1 MADTELADYEEQ
13 FLFLQHEID
22 RWLKKQGVDVD
33 LDAMSVE
40 ELAAFWANPPVPLE
54 DLEKFID
61 AVMTMQTFE
70 RSDSPWF
77 WDAPEGQHWFWGD
90 EGSDWGGFVLEG
102 AMALPFFRWGRLGQT
117 ALRRLFP
124 VGAKMPGWLGK
135 SLGLTDDAGVV
146 TTGAVASTPTVR
158 AAGFGRVQDVA
169 EQVTRSGPGGLGR
182 VGVDARGFPTAAGR
196 ATNRTAS
203 GVGATIPRVADDVLA
218 ARQRL
223 HGVVGVAAAGT
234 AAMGVGRYL
243 GGPNVVSTE
252 QLHEEG
258 YPGFEDEGFADR
270 TPAEIAERAALREA
284 EAAETEPASVTSI
297 VDANIG
303 IMKQIYYEG
312 LSEEAAFDKLTN
324 WVAGSGVNVLAESG
338 VSLGAA
344 LEQQE
349 QTQGGPLGDMHIYSL
364 LDEPGRDQI
373 RKYLQANWQRI
384 DDLKNNPRMSA
395 IPQWQAG
402 AISGPMLP
410 EDAAIDTVI
419 EDYIVEISRNADFLL
434 LAPEDP
440 SGTGDAIGFIT
451 SFDGTTHGNVI
462 SFNDMFSG
470 GRVGPMN
477 FLPLLRR
484 ARPEQIAMWQQ
495 QLYAWG
501 YLEQPPEVWG
511 QITPDAQGNMHTL
524 DAAHRWQVAVF
535 NEGVSMV
542 RDAQRASPFVPAP
555 PISELVAADGTPR
568 ADRVLDR
575 AIAGQMSGES
585 TRATDARTMRDRV
598 VAQAQDR
605 VGKYLE
611 ATGRYLPEGSAM
623 QIQSGLDQ
631 ALSGLSAER
640 QESAFGQGGSPYER
654 ALAESILGKLSQR
667 NNGTG
672 NWKDMLTFGTTN
684 RDSSF
689 FDYAARVGAVSERER
704 DLLMAGVV
712 NRGTYRDH
720 WKDRHEQLKEAEADV
735 AVAAL
740 LKFISQGMTGDFS
753 TVTPTDIARGVN
765 TYMHTV
771 GMQQGLANP
780 ISESDLTFLA
790 QEAIAEARGAR
801 FQQDN
806 QMLTDVA
813 TGGVDQMGLRG
824 GVSGYQFRDLV
835 NQLDSIQSVR
845 KLGVPNA

>member
-1 MADTELADYEEQ
+1 MTEEEEIAYLQEVERVTEEYFRRVGYDIDMSEMSTQELEQ
-13 FLFLQHEID
+13 FFLGLPAHVQTGLRHHVAMETTGSAPEADVLDFSAAMAMPLMFKGIPIPGSGLLRVLKQPAKLAGKPL
-22 RWLKKQGVDVD
+22 RWLGRALGVV
-33 LDAMSVE
+33 
-40 ELAAFWANPPVPLE
+40 
-54 DLEKFID
+54 
-61 AVMTMQTFE
+61 
-70 RSDSPWF
+70 
-77 WDAPEGQHWFWGD
+77 
-90 EGSDWGGFVLEG
+90 
-102 AMALPFFRWGRLGQT
+102 
-117 ALRRLFP
+117 
-124 VGAKMPGWLGK
+124 
-135 SLGLTDDAGVV
+135 DDADEAITYG
-146 TTGAVASTPTVR
+146 
-158 AAGFGRVQDVA
+158 
-169 EQVTRSGPGGLGR
+169 VTRAVPFRGAGGRFAVDPHAGR
-182 VGVDARGFPTAAGR
+182 TAAGAVGPR
-196 ATNRTAS
+196 PAAGAAATGGRTAAGQIPTTRMPPVIQGAFQAS
-203 GVGATIPRVADDVLA
+203 GKATILGGAGMAAVAGAAATGAFDPQQPSVTSDLPAVREEDKTQEQKNREWME
-218 ARQRL
+218 ARQ
-223 HGVVGVAAAGT
+223 
-234 AAMGVGRYL
+234 
-243 GGPNVVSTE
+243 
-252 QLHEEG
+252 
-258 YPGFEDEGFADR
+258 
-270 TPAEIAERAALREA
+270 ALQ
-284 EAAETEPASVTSI
+284 AETETGPVKAI
-297 VDANIG
+297 IDPDQKR

-312 LSEEAAFDKLTN
+312 LSEEAAFDRLTN
-324 WVAGSGVNVLAESG
+324 YLADSGVNILAESG
-338 VSLGAA
+338 ISLGAA
-344 LEQQE
+344 IEQQE
-349 QTQGGPLGDMHIYSL
+349 ASAGLGGTLGEMHVL
-364 LDEPGRDQI
+364 NLQDPAAREKVRQ
-373 RKYLQANWQRI
+373 YLQANWQRI
-384 DDLKNNPRMSA
+384 PAIAEGMQVPPQGGFSGGA
-395 IPQWQAG
+395 IPSEQDQQA
-402 AISGPMLP
+402 MV
-410 EDAAIDTVI
+410 DKKID
-419 EDYIVEISRNADFLL
+419 EYIVEISRNADTLL
-434 LAPEDP
+434 LTPENPD
-440 SGTGDAIGFIT
+440 GTGDAIGFIT
-451 SFDGTTHGNVI
+451 SFDGTTHGDIV
-462 SFNDMFSG
+462 SFNDMFAG
-470 GRVGPMN
+470 GRIGHMNLLPM
-477 FLPLLRR
+477 LLR

-501 YLEQPPEVWG
+501 YLENPPEVWG
-511 QITPDAQGNMHTL
+511 SVEPDAQGNRHTL
-524 DAAHRWQVAVF
+524 DAAQRWQVGVVQ
-535 NEGVSMV
+535 EGIDMV
-542 RDAQRASPFVPAP
+542 RQARRAAYQTGPPGAP
-555 PISELVAADGTPR
+555 GPSLSDLITADGTPR
-568 ADRVLDR
+568 ADRVLDQ
-575 AIAGQMSGES
+575 AIARQMSGES

-631 ALSGLSAER
+631 VLGGLSAER

-667 NNGTG
+667 NDGTG

-720 WKDRHEQLKEAEADV
+720 WRDRHEQLKEAEADV

-801 FQQDN
+801 FQQDD

-845 KLGVPNA
+845 KMGVPNV